1 MTAIELKHEANLQ
14 RWSQAIRDCRS
25 SGVPVKKWCETQG
38 ITTTTYYRWERAV
51 LSEARLP
58 QKSTARVSFA
68 ELPAPAQMQH
78 TVAQQVATVRYN
90 DVSLD
95 IYPGMDADT
104 LQLILSAIRSC

>member
-14 RWSQAIRDCRS
+14 QWSQAIRDCRA
-25 SGVPVKKWCETQG
+25 SGLTVKAWCKMHG
-38 ITTTTYYRWERAV
+38 ITATTYYRWERAV
-51 LSEARLP
+51 LSKIQAPTEMTRA
-58 QKSTARVSFA
+58 VSFA

-95 IYPGMDADT
+95 IYPSMDADT
-104 LQLILSAIRSC
+104 LQFILSAIRSC